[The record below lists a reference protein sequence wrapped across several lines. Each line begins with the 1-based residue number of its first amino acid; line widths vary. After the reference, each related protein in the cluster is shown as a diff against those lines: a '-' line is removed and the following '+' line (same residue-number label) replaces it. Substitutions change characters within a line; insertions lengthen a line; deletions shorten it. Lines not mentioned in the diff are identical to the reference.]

1 MSDFNHSSGN
11 LSPDYNAGQQRR
23 SILALFV
30 LLMSFLAACSSD
42 PEATPTPSPTP
53 TRAPMVASNQNVEVL
68 SATETALA
76 ELEFGFVPLLEEEVT
91 RIVVETGPDGE
102 VARLVYPLQPAD
114 PADWPAKD
122 SFIVAYAV
130 QRILL
135 DSPRVRDVT
144 LSRFDVAAPIESQP
158 DLIDHFVAL
167 VRFVDGSQ
175 AVVDLTPL
183 ASNFGARHPSRELL
197 TMPATLERQFN
208 EWRRGVL
215 LNILQPM
222 KVVQT
227 GNTLYYLLVD
237 TQVFPGHYE
246 FSLRVHLTQ
255 PATPIQPLRLTRGSM
270 ASIII
275 ERADFEAVRQ
285 HLVEVG
291 PRAFNDDPGLVL
303 FSGANDPALRSV
315 LDEHLYLLW
324 HLATKLEHKPAPV
337 MATPTP
343 TSTPTPT
350 PTSPALPLLTS

>member
-1 MSDFNHSSGN
+1 MNDFNHSSGSLN
-11 LSPDYNAGQQRR
+11 TGSPRR
-23 SILALFV
+23 RPVLGLLV
-30 LLMSFLAACSSD
+30 LLVSLLAACSSRA
-42 PEATPTPSPTP
+42 EVTPTPSPTP
-53 TRAPMVASNQNVEVL
+53 TRAPMVASNQNVEAL
-68 SATETALA
+68 SAAEAALA
-76 ELEFGFVPLLEEEVT
+76 ELEFGFAPLLEEEAT

-102 VARLVYPLQPAD
+102 VARLAYPLQPAD
-114 PADWPAKD
+114 PVEWPAKD

-130 QRILL
+130 QRVLL
-135 DSPRVRDVT
+135 DSPRVRDIT
-144 LSRFDVAAPIESQP
+144 LSRFDIAAPVESQP
-158 DLIDHFVAL
+158 GLVDHYAAL

-197 TMPATLERQFN
+197 TTPATLERQFD

-227 GNTLYYLLVD
+227 GNNMYYLLVE
-237 TQVFPGHYE
+237 TQVLPGHYE

-270 ASIII
+270 ASITI

-291 PRAFNDDPGLVL
+291 PQAFNDDPGLVL
-303 FSGANDPALRSV
+303 FAGANDPALRSV

-343 TSTPTPT
+343 TPTPTPSPT